1 MNYNIRVETK
11 HIAVLGAGFGGLRA
25 AKQLAKRL
33 PKNSGYEVVLI
44 DRNDHHTYTPLLY
57 EVATTSKETAD
68 NAKLHELA
76 AYSILELIKNT
87 PVRFMRDE
95 VKDVDPISGK
105 IFFVSDKVLKAEYLV
120 IALGA
125 ETNYFG
131 IPGLEEY
138 SLPLK
143 TFWDAIKIR
152 ETVLTHLKE
161 KDKLKIL
168 VGGGGSTGVE
178 IAGELKT
185 WINELKEDF
194 PKCLFEVGVIEDN
207 PTILPGYDRRV
218 VRIAHKRLAKLGVRL
233 FEGERVK
240 ELTSN
245 KVVLENGREMDCDI
259 FVWTGG
265 VKASSVLSKFPIK
278 KEARGRAEVTAGMK
292 CLPAQAGLTESGL
305 KLGMHLYALGDAVC
319 FLDPKTKK
327 PIPGVAHA
335 AISEAD
341 VAAHNI
347 LEDIRAKKN
356 KKYKPRHKIY
366 EPVNHPYVIPIGG
379 KYAISKIGPVVIKGL
394 LGWIIKGLV
403 EIGYLLSIMPIG
415 KAFSVWF
422 QGLWTFVQNDRLG

>member
-25 AKQLAKRL
+25 AKQLAKGL

-68 NAKLHELA
+68 NAELHKLA
-76 AYSILELIKNT
+76 AYSIPELIKNL
-87 PVRFMRDE
+87 PIRFIKDE
-95 VKDVDPISGK
+95 VKDVDAASGK
-105 IFFVSDKVLKAEYLV
+105 IFFVSGKIINAKHLV

-125 ETNYFG
+125 EINYFG
-131 IPGLEEY
+131 IPGLQEY

-152 ETVLTHLKE
+152 ETVLSHLKQ

-178 IAGELKT
+178 IAGELKM

-194 PKCLFEVGVIEDN
+194 PSCGFEVGIIEGSS
-207 PTILPGYDRRV
+207 TILPGFDRRV
-218 VRIAHKRLAKLGVRL
+218 VRAAHKRLSKLGVRL
-233 FEGERVK
+233 FENERVK
-240 ELTSN
+240 ELTPE
-245 KVVLENGREMDCDI
+245 KVLLQSGREFTYDI

-265 VKASSVLSKFPIK
+265 VKASSIISKFPAK
-278 KEARGRAEVTAGMK
+278 KDAKGRAEVGSGME
-292 CLPAQAGLTESGL
+292 CIMESEL
-305 KLGMHLYALGDAVC
+305 KLGMRLYALGDAVC

-327 PIPGVAHA
+327 PIPGVAQA
-335 AISEAD
+335 AISEAN

-347 LEDIRAKKN
+347 LEDVRAEKSKS
-356 KKYKPRHKIY
+356 YKPRHKTY
-366 EPVNHPYVIPIGG
+366 EPVNYPYVVPVGG
-379 KYAISKIGPVVIKGL
+379 KYAVFKIGPLVFKGFFA
-394 LGWIIKGLV
+394 WILKGLV
-403 EIGYLLSIMPIG
+403 EINYLLSIMPIS

-422 QGLWTFVQNDRLG
+422 QGLWTFIQNERLG

>member
-1 MNYNIRVETK
+1 MQNK

-33 PKNSGYEVVLI
+33 PKDSGYEVVLI

-68 NAKLHELA
+68 NTKLHELA
-76 AYSILELIKNT
+76 AYSIKELINGLS
-87 PVRFMRDE
+87 VQFIQDE
-95 VKDVDPISGK
+95 VKDIEPVSGK
-105 IFFVSDKVLKAEYLV
+105 IFFESGKVLKADYLV
-120 IALGA
+120 AALGA
-125 ETNYFG
+125 ETNFFG
-131 IPGLEEY
+131 IPGLQEY

-178 IAGELKT
+178 IAGELKK

-194 PKCLFEVGVIEDN
+194 PKCRFEVGIIEGN
-207 PTILPGYDRRV
+207 AAILNGYDRRV

-233 FEGERVK
+233 FEGERVE
-240 ELTSN
+240 ELTPA
-245 KVVLENGREMDCDI
+245 KVMLQSGREMDYDI

-265 VKASSVLSKFPIK
+265 VKASEVVSKMPVQ
-278 KEARGRAEVTAGMK
+278 RDRQGRAAVKEGMECLMETNLQFGMK
-292 CLPAQAGLTESGL
+292 F
-305 KLGMHLYALGDAVC
+305 YALGDAVC

-347 LEDIRAKKN
+347 LEDIRAKKDKN
-356 KKYKPRHKIY
+356 YKPRPKNY
-366 EPVNHPYVIPIGG
+366 KPVNYPYVIPIGG
-379 KYAISKIGPVVIKGL
+379 KYAVSKVGPLVIKGF

-403 EIGYLLSIMPIG
+403 EIGYLLSIMPPY
-415 KAFSVWF
+415 KAFSIWF
-422 QGLWTFVQNDRLG
+422 QGLWTFIQNDRLG